1 MCGCSFL
8 ISSDLYL
15 FKSFEFMDSAPWTA
29 ERKLVIKMN
38 KALKDTELA
47 FLLTSSKSEEISR
60 WRRLYRAI
68 SLQVKSFFQSPQ
80 LFIRTTNVLASYKF
94 NKKQKEAL

>member
-15 FKSFEFMDSAPWTA
+15 FKSFEFMDSTPRTA
-29 ERKLVIKMN
+29 ERKLVMMMN

-47 FLLTSSKSEEISR
+47 FLLTSSK
-60 WRRLYRAI
+60 A
-68 SLQVKSFFQSPQ
+68 
-80 LFIRTTNVLASYKF
+80 
-94 NKKQKEAL
+94 KKYQDGDDLTRQFLCK